1 MALKISES
9 AAVQMPMKTVA
20 SLIAIIAIGTWA
32 YFGIHEKLNQHSTKI
47 ELMQKDLDQNSEFRI
62 KYPRGELGQSAGEAE
77 LFMIVEHV
85 SGLLEDVEAELKSMS
100 RNNAVNIEF
109 LKKRTEKLTEDVEK
123 IIRTGAVNTNDR
135 NCICTNLNFK
145 RFNDRTCIQTEPRLT
160 FEIKAYRAERGES
173 RGVVFTCKKVEAQ
186 TEIYMDRKKIIK

>member
-9 AAVQMPMKTVA
+9 ASVQMPMKTVA
-20 SLIAIIAIGTWA
+20 SLIAMVAIGTWA
-32 YFGIHEKLNQHSTKI
+32 FFGVQETLNQHSTQI
-47 ELMQKDLDQNSEFRI
+47 ELMQKDLEANSEFRI

-85 SGLLEDVEAELKSMS
+85 SGLLEDVEEEIKGM

-123 IIRTGAVNTNDR
+123 LIRNGS
-135 NCICTNLNFK
+135 
-145 RFNDRTCIQTEPRLT
+145 
-160 FEIKAYRAERGES
+160 GH
-173 RGVVFTCKKVEAQ
+173 
-186 TEIYMDRKKIIK
+186 

>member
-62 KYPRGELGQSAGEAE
+62 K
-77 LFMIVEHV
+77 
-85 SGLLEDVEAELKSMS
+85 
-100 RNNAVNIEF
+100 
-109 LKKRTEKLTEDVEK
+109 KRTEKLTEDVEK
-123 IIRTGAVNTNDR
+123 LIRNGSH
-135 NCICTNLNFK
+135 
-145 RFNDRTCIQTEPRLT
+145 Q
-160 FEIKAYRAERGES
+160 
-173 RGVVFTCKKVEAQ
+173 
-186 TEIYMDRKKIIK
+186 